1 MSNNDLKRDDD
12 FEQFAGAANS
22 ASLQL
27 QYRTEDRIEEVED
40 EHEQNT
46 FSDQDEDDFAE
57 NQGREQVLE
66 EESK

>member
-1 MSNNDLKRDDD
+1 MSNNDLKRDDGD
-12 FEQFAGAANS
+12 FDQFANGG
-22 ASLQL
+22 SLQL

-46 FSDQDEDDFAE
+46 FSDQDEEEFAE
-57 NQGREQVLE
+57 NNGREQQVQE